1 MKTSIFQKKPEIS
14 INRKTWKI
22 IGVCAAAVLLFGVI
36 FFFTYFKVR
45 TVEVMGSSHYSEE
58 EIKEMILQGPMAYN
72 SVLAPIVCSKDD
84 TGDIPFVEG
93 FRVKQMNRNTI
104 VISVKEKKPVGCIP
118 YLDSYIYFDRNG
130 IFIES
135 SRERAEKVPYFD
147 GIQVDNV
154 IMNEKLPIKG
164 KTILNTAV
172 ALSTIFQK
180 NDMLP
185 DHIAFDESNQI
196 SLVYGDITVQLG
208 EDKNLEDKMAKVFS
222 ILPMIS
228 GKKGVLHLESVTDS
242 GKPTFEETA
251 GEITAENWNGGYDE
265 NGEYTG
271 YGEYDE
277 NGKHVGPKPK
287 TELDYALEN
296 WVGGYDEEGDYTG
309 YGEYDENLNYVG
321 SAPTQEELDANGDWK
336 GGYNESG
343 GYNKTGEY
351 DRQGNYV
358 GPKPESSGNSDSDDS
373 DYQDTEEETYDEDS
387 YGGDY
392 YDNDSDDGY
401 YDGYYDDS
409 YDDSYYDDGYYD
421 DGYSDDG
428 YYDDGYYDD
437 GSYDDGWYDDSYYED
452 Y

>member
-14 INRKTWKI
+14 INSKTWKI
-22 IGVCAAAVLLFGVI
+22 IGVCVAALLLFGVI

-147 GIQVDNV
+147 GIQVENV
-154 IMNEKLPIKG
+154 VMNEKLPIKG

-185 DHIAFDESNQI
+185 DHIAFDENNQI

-242 GKPTFEETA
+242 GKPTFEEA
-251 GEITAENWNGGYDE
+251 AREITAENWNGGYDE
-265 NGEYTG
+265 NGDYTG
-271 YGEYDE
+271 DGEYDE
-277 NGKHVGPKPK
+277 NG
-287 TELDYALEN
+287 E
-296 WVGGYDEEGDYTG
+296 
-309 YGEYDENLNYVG
+309 
-321 SAPTQEELDANGDWK
+321 
-336 GGYNESG
+336 
-343 GYNKTGEY
+343 
-351 DRQGNYV
+351 YV
-358 GPKPESSGNSDSDDS
+358 GPKPVSSGSSDSDDS
-373 DYQDTEEETYDEDS
+373 DDQDTEEETYDGDS
-387 YGGDY
+387 YGDDY
-392 YDNDSDDGY
+392 YDNDSDDSY
-401 YDGYYDDS
+401 SDDS
-409 YDDSYYDDGYYD
+409 YSDDSYYDDSYSD
-421 DGYSDDG
+421 DGYYDDG